1 MADDDPAARDIRGPF
16 SQGRCDVLVGEPVEP
31 VPPDPGIVQRPRQC
45 EPLRYGRL
53 AMVKG
58 GIETRNLRQPGG
70 NGRNGANR
78 REIMRLMQRRQRA

>member
-1 MADDDPAARDIRGPF
+1 MGNDDSAARDISGPF
-16 SQGRCDVLVGEPVEP
+16 SQGRCYVRVGEPMEP
-31 VPPDPGIVQRPRQC
+31 VPPDSGIVQRLRQC

-70 NGRNGANR
+70 NGRMAR
-78 REIMRLMQRRQRA
+78 IAARLCG